1 MSQHFWKCFPWLQQP
16 RQRLAVDQH
25 PYDCAATSKRQG
37 MLWAV
42 KHLKEQLLQS
52 TNAQHLHSNHEL
64 YDHAVQ
70 HAYQQAVE
78 ALDQLQ
84 LTLGGM
90 AGVKRGGG
98 KLSVGKTVSGLR
110 AVNSLFIQVKNGE
123 PRAGGPAFDGRKGKI
138 ELTKGAAT
146 PVPEVPGLT
155 MGQMV
160 AAATKAGLCPL
171 HPASWWFSS

>member
-42 KHLKEQLLQS
+42 EHLKEQLLQS

-90 AGVKRGGG
+90 AGGQAGWRQA
-98 KLSVGKTVSGLR
+98 VSGQDGLR
-110 AVNSLFIQVKNGE
+110 AEGGE
-123 PRAGGPAFDGRKGKI
+123 QPFHPGQEQRAAGGW
-138 ELTKGAAT
+138 
-146 PVPEVPGLT
+146 
-155 MGQMV
+155 
-160 AAATKAGLCPL
+160 AGV
-171 HPASWWFSS
+171 